1 MIKWQI
7 YSLYTRLGFLIL
19 YLAMKSSFTLLQ
31 TCSEQGLHNV
41 PDLIYTFPMLALR
54 EYIYIYLKIDA
65 CGGNLYAW
73 VATFHI
79 NEDWCFTF
87 SQKKWCFTCVWEQIQ
102 YPHKASEDFWQGS
115 QVLYSLHSISCVQV
129 CSTDALCFR
138 FERHKVRI
146 VEARRQ
152 AVFEVEARVL
162 ASRRRLAEL
171 ESMHAEG
178 ERMKA
183 ATQELDNLK
192 RVHSCL
198 MKITRVWAANLLTD
212 N

>member
-1 MIKWQI
+1 
-7 YSLYTRLGFLIL
+7 
-19 YLAMKSSFTLLQ
+19 
-31 TCSEQGLHNV
+31 
-41 PDLIYTFPMLALR
+41 
-54 EYIYIYLKIDA
+54 
-65 CGGNLYAW
+65 
-73 VATFHI
+73 
-79 NEDWCFTF
+79 
-87 SQKKWCFTCVWEQIQ
+87 
-102 YPHKASEDFWQGS
+102 
-115 QVLYSLHSISCVQV
+115 VQV

-198 MKITRVWAANLLTD
+198 MKITRV
-212 N
+212 